1 MCVHFVVVTEYADR
15 LKKCYKRKSNWE
27 KPEQKWPPRPSEK
40 FNRLHLKKK
49 IQPNDIIRLKMTRK
63 DGEEEE
69 EENAIKLQDIFKK
82 TDEQMTIVFEGC
94 PGSGK
99 TALTLHLCKEWADGN
114 MFNDYKLV
122 VLVQLRE
129 PAIHSA
135 KEIQDIL
142 PRAGMKYEL
151 DDIAKV
157 IYRRCGSGVLFI
169 LDGWDELPQDVPG
182 RENISEI
189 IRRNELTESN
199 LVITSRQ
206 TSSASL
212 YSVLNEHHPTRIEI
226 LGFDRLELYDYF
238 TDCLGRDTSK
248 AEELMQKIKRNPTV
262 ERTCAIPLNASIL
275 VHVFSYEKDL
285 PSTEHGV
292 FEALIRN
299 CILHHL
305 TKHNQLKIQNI
316 KSLANLPSEL
326 EPQYRKLC
334 EIAYNGV
341 MEDSVIFELSRDFDT
356 LGLLHGVECF
366 TSSGIEY
373 FYTFF
378 HLSIQEFLAAQ
389 HIATAFVPAVQVAE
403 FNKLFGKARF
413 LSTFRH
419 YSSITKLESEG
430 IEEVVLQMVQ
440 RGTVNNPTSEDKAYL
455 LCLLY
460 SLNEAQNPFLYK
472 LVAKNLGKKLDLS
485 FTTLN
490 PADCLSISYLL
501 THAAD
506 IYANFR
512 GCSINAEGLKQLVS
526 QGQVFQL
533 RVLK

>member
-1 MCVHFVVVTEYADR
+1 MCVYFVVVREYADR
-15 LKKCYKRKSNWE
+15 LKKRYKRKSNWIKLE
-27 KPEQKWPPRPSEK
+27 KQWPPRPSEK
-40 FNRLHLKKK
+40 FSRLHLKKK
-49 IQPNDIIRLKMTRK
+49 TQPNDIIRLKMTTK
-63 DGEEEE
+63 DGDKEE

-114 MFNDYKLV
+114 MFKDYKLV

-135 KEIQDIL
+135 KEIKDIL
-142 PRAGMKYEL
+142 PPAGMKYEL
-151 DDIAKV
+151 DDIAEV
-157 IYRRCGSGVLFI
+157 IDRRNGSGVLFI
-169 LDGWDELPQDVPG
+169 LDGWDELPQHVPG

-189 IRRNELTESN
+189 IRRNELIESD

-212 YSVLNEHHPTRIEI
+212 YSVLNEHQPTRIEI

-238 TDCLGRDTSK
+238 TDCLGGDTSK
-248 AEELMQKIKRNPTV
+248 AEQLMQKIKRNPTV
-262 ERTCAIPLNASIL
+262 EGTCAIPLNASIL
-275 VHVFSYEKDL
+275 VHVFDREKDL

-299 CILHHL
+299 CMLHHL
-305 TKHNQLKIQNI
+305 IKHNQLKIQTI

-326 EPQYRKLC
+326 EPQYHELC
-334 EIAYNGV
+334 KIAFDGV
-341 MEDSVIFELSRDFDT
+341 MEDDVIFELSRDFDT

-366 TSSGIEY
+366 TSYGIEY
-373 FYTFF
+373 FYTFV

-389 HIATAFVPAVQVAE
+389 HIATAFIPAEQVAE

-413 LSTFRH
+413 PSTFRH

-430 IEEVVLQMVQ
+430 IEDVVLQVVK
-440 RGTVNNPTSEDKAYL
+440 RGTASNPTSEDKAYL

-460 SLNEAQNPFLYK
+460 SLNEAQNAFLYK

-526 QGQVFQL
+526 QGRVFQL